1 MRCSFGVRNGFLLYH
16 FVSDVE
22 FHLGDI
28 TCPKL
33 IKDTKYAWLK
43 NLISLLNFLVYH
55 VQPLS
60 FPVIKI
66 MWWIKITDTD
76 NFLRLFY
83 DRNKCCEAQFE
94 RDIKQLGIVSL

>member
-1 MRCSFGVRNGFLLYH
+1 MTKKASDHLLSLRGLPLFKIIYNRKCDAALA
-16 FVSDVE
+16 FAMASSS
-22 FHLGDI
+22 I
-28 TCPKL
+28 KL

-66 MWWIKITDTD
+66 MW
-76 NFLRLFY
+76 
-83 DRNKCCEAQFE
+83 
-94 RDIKQLGIVSL
+94 

>member
-1 MRCSFGVRNGFLLYH
+1 MAS
-16 FVSDVE
+16 SSIE
-22 FHLGDI
+22 
-28 TCPKL
+28 L
-33 IKDTKYAWLK
+33 IKDAKYAWLK

-66 MWWIKITDTD
+66 MWWIKNTDTD
-76 NFLRLFY
+76 NFLRLFH

-94 RDIKQLGIVSL
+94 RDIKQLGLVSL